1 VETVI
6 AEKTRRP
13 FRTESNRSKT
23 GGEDRGKPE
32 KCHSPSPRKS
42 RRAPGIRAL
51 ALALLAGALLGWGCG
66 DADPPAPPSI
76 LLVVVDTLRADAVSA
91 YGNGLE
97 TTPAFDALAEE
108 GRLYIRAY
116 APSPWTL
123 PSHASLL
130 TGQTVEDH
138 GVGLAGRVVLPKAA
152 RTLAER
158 LRDRGYE
165 TAAFSENALISEDF
179 GFAQGFD
186 HFAVRT
192 AEEQMAAGKKGTIDV
207 VDELRDWLQGRDPQ
221 RPFFVFVNL
230 YDPHEP
236 YELRDVNPFLPPG
249 TTTADAE
256 HLKAGGRTSHLIC
269 DRIPGENPLQVL
281 RGLYLGDVAS
291 ADRKLGRI
299 RDLLESPGVTNLV
312 TVVTSDHGEH
322 FGEHRLLDHEFSV
335 HEEVL
340 RIPLV
345 VHGPSLE
352 AGPIQAARLDEPV
365 ELRDVAHSLLEWA
378 GADSSGLTGQKLQ
391 TESASDSPRDLIA
404 LYSDNRMRL
413 PPAFDRT
420 TAREV
425 QDFKRQGCGEADRVF
440 GDMLA
445 LTRYPFRVN
454 WYARYPSEFVD
465 LRPRK
470 DPSQVLP
477 PPPSEL
483 FASLQAEAEL
493 FAARARLGENVAPEP
508 LPPESEEALRSLGY
522 ID

>member
-1 VETVI
+1 VEIVKLETL
-6 AEKTRRP
+6 P
-13 FRTESNRSKT
+13 
-23 GGEDRGKPE
+23 
-32 KCHSPSPRKS
+32 SPSPRTI
-42 RRAPGIRAL
+42 RRAAGIRAL
-51 ALALLAGALLGWGCG
+51 ALILPGLVLLAWGCTS
-66 DADPPAPPSI
+66 APPAPPPSI
-76 LLVVVDTLRADAVSA
+76 LLVVIDTLRADAVSA

-108 GRLYIRAY
+108 GRLYTRAY
-116 APSPWTL
+116 APSPWTV

-130 TGQTVEDH
+130 TGQTIEDH
-138 GVGLAGRVVLPKAA
+138 GVGLTGRVVLPKAA

-192 AEEQMAAGKKGTIDV
+192 AEEQMAAGEKGTIDV
-207 VDELRDWLQGRDPQ
+207 VDELRDWLQGRDPK

-236 YELRDVNPFLPPG
+236 YELRDVNPFLPAG
-249 TTTADAE
+249 TTTAEAKL
-256 HLKAGGRTSHLIC
+256 HKAGGRTSHLIC

-281 RGLYLGDVAS
+281 RGLYLGEVAS
-291 ADRKLGRI
+291 ADRKLAGI
-299 RDLLESPGVTNLV
+299 RTALEAQGAPNLV

-340 RIPLV
+340 RVPLV

-352 AGPIQAARLDEPV
+352 AGPIQAARIDEPV
-365 ELRDVAHSLLEWA
+365 ELRDVTRTLLGWA
-378 GADSSGLTGQKLQ
+378 GADTAGLGGRDLHA
-391 TESASDSPRDLIA
+391 EAIAPEPRDLIA
-404 LYSDNRMRL
+404 VYSDNRMRL
-413 PPAFDRT
+413 PPAFDRDA
-420 TAREV
+420 AREV
-425 QDFKRQGCGEADRVF
+425 QDFKRQGCGDADRVF

-445 LTRYPFRVN
+445 VTRYPFRIN
-454 WYARYPSEFVD
+454 WYARYPSEVVD
-465 LRPRK
+465 LRTPAQAS
-470 DPSQVLP
+470 PALP
-477 PPPSEL
+477 PPPPEL
-483 FASLQAEAEL
+483 IAALRAKAEQ
-493 FAARARLGENVAPEP
+493 FAARARLGEDVAPEP
-508 LPPESEEALRSLGY
+508 LSPESEEALRSLGY